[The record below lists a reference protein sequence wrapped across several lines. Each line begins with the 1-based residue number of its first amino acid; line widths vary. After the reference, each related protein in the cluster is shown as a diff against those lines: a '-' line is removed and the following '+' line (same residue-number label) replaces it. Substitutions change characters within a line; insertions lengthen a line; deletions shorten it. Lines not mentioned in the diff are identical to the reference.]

1 MQAADRIAIR
11 IINLAHRQDRKEAC
25 QQEMAAQGLGPGD
38 YGFFAGKYLPE
49 APARGCAL
57 SHGKVIADFL
67 FEDERPF
74 LLVLED
80 DFAVR
85 QDTKLLPALETAI
98 AQAALWDVFLLAH
111 NAAIP
116 IARTPLKDAYRVVN
130 AQTASAYLVGR
141 LYAAKLME
149 TFFRAAEM
157 QDQVKDIPS
166 PAREI
171 AGGLF
176 RCDMLWK
183 RLQEEDRFWAQIPAL
198 GFQRPSYS
206 DIEKKMVDYRA

>member
-1 MQAADRIAIR
+1 MTDKIAIR
-11 IINLAHRQDRKEAC
+11 IINLAHRQDRRQAC
-25 QQEMAAQGLGPGD
+25 QQEMAAQGLTD
-38 YGFFAGKYLPE
+38 YGFFAGKYLAE

-57 SHGKVIADFL
+57 SHGKLIADFL

-80 DFAVR
+80 DFALREGVR
-85 QDTKLLPALETAI
+85 LMPGLEAAI
-98 AQAALWDVFLLAH
+98 GQAQLWDVFLLAH

-116 IARTPLKDAYRVVN
+116 IARTPLADAYRVVN
-130 AQTASAYLVGR
+130 AQTACAYLVGR
-141 LYAAKLME
+141 LYAGKLME
-149 TFFRAAEM
+149 TFFRAAQM
-157 QDQVKDIPS
+157 QDEVKDIPS

-183 RLQEEDRFWAQIPAL
+183 RLQEEDRFWAQIPAPA
-198 GFQRPSYS
+198 FQRASYS
-206 DIEKKMVDYRA
+206 DIEKKMVDYRT